1 MSAIKERPIL
11 WQPTPK
17 QAEFLSCPAREVLYA
32 GSVGAGK
39 TDAIIMSAVSQ
50 TGNKNHRALILRRTF
65 PQLRDVVARAHELF
79 LPLGATFNK
88 QENVFTFRSGARV
101 ELGFLDA
108 PEDVYRYMGRAFSA
122 LLWEELTSWQ
132 GDSTG
137 NEGQPVS
144 GAYIYMMSR
153 LRSTDPTLRLE
164 IRASCTP
171 GGIGASWVKH
181 RWQIPDSGESSE
193 VIDKA
198 TGYRRVFIRA
208 TIADNPHLANTAYAR
223 SLETLPPAQHKAL
236 VEGRWDSY
244 EGQVFEEWNYNK
256 HTCDPF
262 PIPAEWPC
270 WRGADDGFSAPAC
283 CLWLSEDSTH
293 GRIYVI
299 SELYERGLTPE
310 AMARAVLQIDRSI
323 PVNLDGETIENDA
336 PVDGV
341 IDSASFADVGL
352 GDESGRGGRAEVMN
366 RLGCRWTPSPKGAGS
381 RVAGVSAIHGR
392 LALKRDGFG
401 GLVVFRNCRNLIR
414 TLPAMTYSKQN
425 PEDID
430 VSCEEHAVKALQ
442 YGLLRKK
449 VSFSQPRIRWA
460 HS

>member
-1 MSAIKERPIL
+1 MKTATKERPIL

-17 QAEFLSCPAREVLYA
+17 QREFLAGPAREVLYA

-50 TGNKNHRALILRRTF
+50 TGNKNHRALILRKTF

-88 QENVFTFRSGARV
+88 QENVFVFSSGARV

-108 PEDVYRYMGRAFSA
+108 PEDMYRYMGRAFSC
-122 LLWEELTSWQ
+122 LCWEELTAW
-132 GDSTG
+132 GADSTD

-171 GGIGASWVKH
+171 GGIGASWTKH

-223 SLETLPPAQHKAL
+223 SLESLPPAQHRAL

-244 EGQVFEEWNYNK
+244 EGQVFSEWNYNK
-256 HTCDPF
+256 HTCQPF
-262 PIPAEWPC
+262 PIPAEWQT
-270 WRGADDGFSAPAC
+270 WRGADDGFAAPFAC
-283 CLWLSEDSTH
+283 EWICRDPVMD
-293 GRIYVI
+293 RIYVI
-299 SELYERGLTPE
+299 AELYQRGLTPE
-310 AMARAVLQIDRSI
+310 VAAREVLRIDRSI
-323 PVNLDGETIENDA
+323 QVQCDGEVIDNDA
-336 PVDGV
+336 PIDGV

-352 GDESGRGGRAEVMN
+352 GDASGRGGRAEIMN
-366 RLGCRWTPSPKGAGS
+366 RLNCRWSPSPKGSGS
-381 RVAGVSAIHGR
+381 RVAGVSAIHQR
-392 LALKRDGFG
+392 LALKADGFG
-401 GLVVFRNCRNLIR
+401 GLVIFRNCRNLIR
-414 TLPAMTYSKQN
+414 TLPAMTYSRTN

-430 VSCEEHAVKALQ
+430 PSCEEHAVKGLM
-442 YGLLRKK
+442 YGLTR
-449 VSFSQPRIRWA
+449 SRISCGTQRVRWA
-460 HS
+460 R